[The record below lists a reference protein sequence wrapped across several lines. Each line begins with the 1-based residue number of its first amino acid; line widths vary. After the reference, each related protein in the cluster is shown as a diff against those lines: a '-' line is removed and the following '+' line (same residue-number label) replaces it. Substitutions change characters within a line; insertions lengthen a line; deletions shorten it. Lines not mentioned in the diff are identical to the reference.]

1 MKISSEISAGFLDQA
16 EQELFEIIF
25 QQRDAFR
32 TRWRANWLSRRGAP
46 ILRAIGIILSLLG
59 IALCFYF
66 LTQTLDGCPDPFH
79 AMLFLPGFLFFLVLF
94 NFLPTLDQHLQ
105 QKLGQFIIRS
115 CKKQAAQCVQAAR
128 TCTPF
133 IAEYEIKDQQI
144 SYYRCKE
151 NQATQV
157 WTRKLK
163 GVAIHRKLATIIY
176 KKPNAFQPRIIILH
190 TEFEPLAEAL
200 KEQGMEILP

>member
-16 EQELFEIIF
+16 EQEVFEIIF

-32 TRWRANWLSRRGAP
+32 TRWRSNWLSRRGAP
-46 ILRAIGIILSLLG
+46 ILRVTGIILSLLG
-59 IALCFYF
+59 IALCLYF
-66 LTQTLDGCPDPFH
+66 LVQTLDGCPDPFH
-79 AMLFLPGFLFFLVLF
+79 EMLYLPGFLFFLVLF
-94 NFLPTLDQHLQ
+94 YFLLTLDQHLQ
-105 QKLGQFIIRS
+105 QKLGLFIIKS
-115 CKKQAAQCVQAAR
+115 CKKQAAQCVHAAR

-151 NQATQV
+151 NQAVQV

-176 KKPNAFQPRIIILH
+176 KKPNSFQPRIIILH